1 MQDHKLVRRFLL
13 GELNEQQAERVE
25 KRLLE
30 EDELYDLCEAVEAE
44 LLEEAAR
51 GRLAPAERDRVLKRL
66 ASSPQGRA
74 RLALAKDL
82 AAIADSTAA
91 AQAPLPFRRRP
102 ALMEQPAFRWAL
114 AAGLALVIGGIG
126 GGIWNLVQDDE
137 PGDQGQMAA
146 APPGEV
152 ILPRPVP
159 PQPITNPD
167 EGPGGQEEATPPI
180 RPRPDHI
187 GDEIEPEPPVRV
199 QVEPV
204 LVELSLLTLR
214 GGEEEEPKQI
224 EIPSGKEHIE
234 FHVNVTIADF
244 ASYDAVVSRGEEEI
258 VRKSIEPTPRN
269 DELFLVL
276 DVPASDLP
284 AGRYEVKVYGKPA
297 EGDPE
302 LLMEQELEVSVGG

>member
-1 MQDHKLVRRFLL
+1 MRDHELVRRFLL

-82 AAIADSTAA
+82 AAIADG
-91 AQAPLPFRRRP
+91 LPRIEPIRRRP
-102 ALMEQPAFRWAL
+102 DLTAQPAFRWAL

-126 GGIWNLVQDDE
+126 GGIWTFVEHDE
-137 PGDQGQMAA
+137 PGAQSEISGQVNQREIHRRSIQRRD
-146 APPGEV
+146 PDLGTKQEDSGE
-152 ILPRPVP
+152 
-159 PQPITNPD
+159 Q
-167 EGPGGQEEATPPI
+167 TPPI
-180 RPRPDHI
+180 RRKQDQI
-187 GDEIEPEPPVRV
+187 DEIESEPPAIVE
-199 QVEPV
+199 VEPV

-224 EIPSGKEHIE
+224 EKIRIPSGKEHIE
-234 FHVNVTIADF
+234 FHVNVTIADYD
-244 ASYDAVVSRGEEEI
+244 SYDAVVSGGEKEI
-258 VRKSIEPTPRN
+258 VKKGIEPKSIN

-284 AGRYEVKVYGKPA
+284 AGRYKMTVYGNPA
-297 EGDPE
+297 EGNPE
-302 LLMEQELEVSVGG
+302 PLMEQELEVSGGG